1 MLTAIFPPEIS
12 QRELQVQQLQAQ
24 IQAQIAQTKERI
36 KSLGKAERKA
46 SGAVSALQ
54 DAVAVLSTL
63 APESVSTLKSAVLSI
78 FQIEDSYLQGSCL
91 QQDGGNQS
99 TNPPSEPGLDGQAC
113 VINAECYDEAYT
125 VVLSEQNP
133 ESEIL
138 GSEKEAIAALEEQVD
153 ETSVAQ
159 AEVEQYL
166 EEQAEAIAAEVV
178 DNCLTREQ
186 LPAYS
191 ANPVGRRGA
200 AAKWKAFQASG
211 SQLNLEGS
219 TGTTSI
225 EKWRQAEESQKQQR
239 TSSDDAQTEVMGDS
253 EVTFFQV
260 GDQVEIISDRQGDD
274 LVWQIGTVTAAT
286 SSVGAAVEVAGQIR
300 WFCTDEIVL
309 LQEAAQ
315 IQAQAKEDLFPPL
328 ISV

>member
-1 MLTAIFPPEIS
+1 MLTAIFQPEIS
-12 QRELQVQQLQAQ
+12 QRELQLQQLQAQ

-46 SGAVSALQ
+46 TGAVSALQ

-63 APESVSTLKSAVLSI
+63 APESVSTLKSAVISI
-78 FQIEDSYLQGSCL
+78 FQNEDSYLQGSCL
-91 QQDGGNQS
+91 QQGSGNQP
-99 TNPPSEPGLDGQAC
+99 TNPPTEPGLDGQAC
-113 VINAECYDEAYT
+113 VIDAECYDEAHT
-125 VVLSEQNP
+125 AVLSEQNS

-138 GSEKEAIAALEEQVD
+138 GSEKEAIAAVEEQVD

-166 EEQAEAIAAEVV
+166 EEQAEAIAPVVV

-191 ANPVGRRGA
+191 ANPVGGSGA
-200 AAKWKAFQASG
+200 ATKWKAFQASG
-211 SQLNLEGS
+211 RQLNPEGS
-219 TGTTSI
+219 TRNTSI
-225 EKWRQAEESQKQQR
+225 EKVRQTEESDKQQQ
-239 TSSDDAQTEVMGDS
+239 TSREDAQPEVMGDS
-253 EVTFFQV
+253 EGNFFQV
-260 GDQVEIISDRQGDD
+260 GALVEIISDRQGDD
-274 LVWQIGTVTAAT
+274 LVGQIGTVTAAT

-300 WFCTDEIVL
+300 WFCTDEIVSL
-309 LQEAAQ
+309 PEAAQ
-315 IQAQAKEDLFPPL
+315 IQAQAKEDLFPPW

>member
-1 MLTAIFPPEIS
+1 M
-12 QRELQVQQLQAQ
+12 
-24 IQAQIAQTKERI
+24 
-36 KSLGKAERKA
+36 
-46 SGAVSALQ
+46 
-54 DAVAVLSTL
+54 
-63 APESVSTLKSAVLSI
+63 
-78 FQIEDSYLQGSCL
+78 
-91 QQDGGNQS
+91 
-99 TNPPSEPGLDGQAC
+99 
-113 VINAECYDEAYT
+113 
-125 VVLSEQNP
+125 
-133 ESEIL
+133 
-138 GSEKEAIAALEEQVD
+138 GSEKEAIAALKEQVD

-166 EEQAEAIAAEVV
+166 EEQAEAIAPEVV

-191 ANPVGRRGA
+191 ANPGDRRGA

-300 WFCTDEIVL
+300 WFCTDEIVS